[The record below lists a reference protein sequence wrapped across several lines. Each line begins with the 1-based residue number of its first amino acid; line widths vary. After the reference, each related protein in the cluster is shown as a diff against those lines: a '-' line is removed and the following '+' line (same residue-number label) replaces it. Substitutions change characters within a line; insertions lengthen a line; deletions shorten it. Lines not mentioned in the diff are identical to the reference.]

1 VARTLIAIALASIC
15 ICGCKKESS
24 TEQVDPATLG
34 KLGDP
39 YSISNA
45 QLMEASGGRVTSSKY
60 EPAPNAG
67 SAAQPSQHT
76 PEAGGH

>member
-1 VARTLIAIALASIC
+1 VTRILIATAMASIC

-24 TEQVDPATLG
+24 TEAVDPATLG
-34 KLGDP
+34 KLRDP

-60 EPAPNAG
+60 EPAENAG
-67 SAAQPSQHT
+67 SAAQPSQH
-76 PEAGGH
+76 AGESGSH